1 MFPQARDASRQSF
14 ARAKMPPLLP
24 ALEDREFAG
33 ICARLDNLATNP
45 PQTLLFEG
53 GSEGQRLQAGLYWA
67 MLANCPQTQAARL
80 AGKAPSPCMEC
91 PTCRQ
96 INANEFLD
104 LRIYD
109 GRISNTQDEEKPGPV
124 RALRMENMRELKT
137 ALSASPHGQ
146 GKRVVLLQG
155 MTITREEAL
164 NSLLKILE
172 EPSPFTLFVLLV
184 SQREQILPTLVSRSF
199 CVTLPWT
206 DCNSPSSCD
215 LLADFS
221 QFLATGTGFF
231 ERIATKGALDAIA
244 GSQLLLEC
252 QKALARAAAGYGK
265 TDNPLDVPFARIAE
279 SQEKIVQLSRW
290 ITEAQGMMLATVN
303 PPRILEA
310 FGAKLFLLLRRQ

>member
-1 MFPQARDASRQSF
+1 
-14 ARAKMPPLLP
+14 MPSILP

-33 ICARLDNLATNP
+33 VCARLDNLAANP

-53 GSEGQRLQAGLYWA
+53 GSEEQRLQAGLYWA
-67 MLANCPQTQAARL
+67 MSANCPRALASRVVGGAA
-80 AGKAPSPCMEC
+80 APCMEC
-91 PTCRQ
+91 LACRQ

-109 GRISNTQDEEKPGPV
+109 GRISNTQDEENPGPV

-155 MTITREEAL
+155 LTITREEAL

-206 DCNSPSSCD
+206 DCNSPSSCP
-215 LLADFS
+215 LLADFG
-221 QFLATGTGFF
+221 QFLASGTGFF
-231 ERIATKGALDAIA
+231 ERIAAKGALDAA
-244 GSQLLLEC
+244 TGAQLLLEC

-265 TDNPLDVPFARIAE
+265 AGNPLDSPFAKIAE
-279 SQEKIVQLSRW
+279 SPEKIVLLGNW
-290 ITEAQGMMLATVN
+290 IAEAQRMMLATVN
-303 PPRILEA
+303 PARIMEA
-310 FGAKLFLLLRRQ
+310 FGARLFLLLRGQ